1 MEQERLERY
10 FERLGLNLPE
20 EIRPDGDFLKRIFR
34 AHVTH
39 VPYENIDYL
48 NMDRKE
54 ITLDRLYEQVVG
66 KKRGGVCYDLNA
78 LLGEALRT
86 LGYEAYPVIADHYRT
101 HMEHTNYRHSALIV
115 RDCDGTVWL
124 SDVGDSFSGA
134 QEPLLLQENTDQHR
148 GNEVYCL
155 KKREDGSWMLY
166 IRLKGEWVANYAFF
180 EQPATLADLTYFKL
194 VAMNPEIP
202 FTKEELFHLRTEDG
216 YRLLR
221 GRTLLEKTAEGKTA
235 RQVEESELP
244 EIYGLFGLRYPRTA
258 YMEEEPN
265 DAHADASRGGLKE

>member
-1 MEQERLERY
+1 MEQKRLTRY
-10 FERLGLNLPE
+10 FERLGLELPE
-20 EIRPDGDFLKRIFR
+20 EICPDGDFLKRIFR

-39 VPYENIDYL
+39 IPYENIDYL
-48 NMDRKE
+48 NLDRKE
-54 ITLDRLYEQVVG
+54 ITPDRLYEQVVV
-66 KKRGGVCYDLNA
+66 KKRGGICYDLNA
-78 LLGEALRT
+78 LLGEVLRT

-115 RDCDGTVWL
+115 RDCGGTLWL

-134 QEPLLLQENTDQHR
+134 LEPLLLQESTEQRR

-155 KKREDGSWMLY
+155 KKREDNSWMLY
-166 IRLKGEWVANYAFF
+166 VRLKSEWIANYAFS
-180 EQPATLADLTYFKL
+180 EQPATLEELTFYKL

-221 GRTLLEKTAEGKTA
+221 GRTLCEKTADGKTS

-244 EIYGLFGLRYPRTA
+244 EIYGLFGLRYPRTV
-258 YMEEEPN
+258 YMEEE
-265 DAHADASRGGLKE
+265 

>member
-1 MEQERLERY
+1 MERERLTRY
-10 FERLGLNLPE
+10 FERLGLELPE

-39 VPYENIDYL
+39 IPYENIDYL
-48 NMDRKE
+48 NLDRKE
-54 ITLDRLYEQVVG
+54 ITLDRLFEQVVE
-66 KKRGGVCYDLNA
+66 KKRGGICYDLNA
-78 LLGEALRT
+78 LLGEVLSS

-101 HMEHTNYRHSALIV
+101 HMEHTDYRHSALIV
-115 RDCDGTVWL
+115 KDCSGTVWL

-134 QEPLLLQENTDQHR
+134 LEPLLLQEDTEQYR
-148 GNEVYCL
+148 GNEGYCL

-166 IRLKGEWVANYAFF
+166 VRLKGEWIANYAFC
-180 EQPATLADLTYFKL
+180 EQPATLEDLTYYKL

-221 GRTLLEKTAEGKTA
+221 GRTLWEKTAEGKTT
-235 RQVEESELP
+235 RPVEESELS
-244 EIYGLFGLRYPRTA
+244 EIYGLFGLRYPCTA
-258 YMEEEPN
+258 YMEE
-265 DAHADASRGGLKE
+265 K